1 MKFFHISDLHIG
13 RQMNGYSLRD
23 SQENALSR
31 IIAYAQS
38 EKPDAVLICGDIYDK
53 SVPSADSYTVFD
65 SFLIR
70 LSSIRPSIPV
80 LIIAGNH
87 DSPERLSYAS
97 SFLERHQIYISALP
111 PSSPEDRLKKVT
123 FEDRWGKINFY
134 LVPLIKPGYVRHL
147 FEEGAVTGYDSAF
160 RAVLSREE
168 INGGERNV
176 ILAHQFFTSGDK
188 GPSLCDSESAILTL
202 GGLDQIDVSALADF
216 DYAALGHLHGPQKVG
231 REDVRYSGT
240 PYKYSVSEER
250 HRKAVTVVTMEE
262 KGVVKIESLPLEC
275 VPEVRRLRGTLTEV
289 LAMADSD
296 NCHDYLSITLTD
308 EAEVFD
314 RKEQLEETYDH
325 ILEIRIDNE
334 RTRRKLREDGEKIEV
349 PDPFEA
355 FGLFYEAV
363 RHCPMTK
370 EQREMMYKVIEEAKD
385 GEVGR

>member
-1 MKFFHISDLHIG
+1 M
-13 RQMNGYSLRD
+13 
-23 SQENALSR
+23 
-31 IIAYAQS
+31 
-38 EKPDAVLICGDIYDK
+38 
-53 SVPSADSYTVFD
+53 
-65 SFLIR
+65 
-70 LSSIRPSIPV
+70 
-80 LIIAGNH
+80 
-87 DSPERLSYAS
+87 
-97 SFLERHQIYISALP
+97 
-111 PSSPEDRLKKVT
+111 
-123 FEDRWGKINFY
+123 
-134 LVPLIKPGYVRHL
+134 
-147 FEEGAVTGYDSAF
+147 
-160 RAVLSREE
+160 
-168 INGGERNV
+168 
-176 ILAHQFFTSGDK
+176 
-188 GPSLCDSESAILTL
+188 
-202 GGLDQIDVSALADF
+202 
-216 DYAALGHLHGPQKVG
+216 
-231 REDVRYSGT
+231 
-240 PYKYSVSEER
+240 
-250 HRKAVTVVTMEE
+250 
-262 KGVVKIESLPLEC
+262 EC

>member
-1 MKFFHISDLHIG
+1 M
-13 RQMNGYSLRD
+13 
-23 SQENALSR
+23 
-31 IIAYAQS
+31 
-38 EKPDAVLICGDIYDK
+38 
-53 SVPSADSYTVFD
+53 
-65 SFLIR
+65 
-70 LSSIRPSIPV
+70 
-80 LIIAGNH
+80 
-87 DSPERLSYAS
+87 
-97 SFLERHQIYISALP
+97 
-111 PSSPEDRLKKVT
+111 
-123 FEDRWGKINFY
+123 
-134 LVPLIKPGYVRHL
+134 
-147 FEEGAVTGYDSAF
+147 
-160 RAVLSREE
+160 
-168 INGGERNV
+168 
-176 ILAHQFFTSGDK
+176 
-188 GPSLCDSESAILTL
+188 